1 MSVHSSASRVRLA
14 SVVVAA
20 LAATSACDGP
30 SGGSAGSSAGTASP
44 STSSTAVPKN
54 ILAVMDKTNYV
65 HSRWGLAVR
74 DLGTGKNLIDLDANQ
89 YFPPG
94 STTKVFTGISTW
106 NALKPDHRFVT
117 PVYATGKVHGHT
129 STGSLVLVAQGDLVF
144 GGRAKKDGTVDF
156 RDFDHMEANTVP
168 GMATLTPENPLAAIN
183 SLAGQIA
190 KSGVTDVT
198 GNVVIDDR
206 LWAPNQE
213 LSGIPLDPMMINEN
227 VIDLSFTGHTPGQ
240 RAQFSYRPAIS
251 TQKVTSKVTTGKAG
265 DPPNVTT
272 TPDGKGDL
280 VATGTVP
287 ANGKP
292 IVQTA
297 DIEDPLG
304 LRPDR
309 ADRRAGQARRPVGA
323 ATNGPNPVQ
332 LLPST
337 QTYRGDRRLS
347 AFTSPP
353 WSEYEKLILKVSH
366 NKGAD
371 TNMCLLAL
379 TAHERECA
387 AGLSLVHQYLTTHG
401 VPGDGFTFADGRGGE
416 PGDLTT
422 PDAALEFSRPSH
434 RGPMV
439 PSSRVAADPRTRRL
453 HRRRREEQS
462 RPRDTSLP
470 RRERSPRG
478 DVAGQQVVINAE
490 TLIGYIDAASG
501 RHLEFALYVN
511 NLTLKQVSDLIQ
523 VFADEDHIAA
533 LLYDRY

>member
-1 MSVHSSASRVRLA
+1 MSLLSASKRVRVA

-20 LAATSACDGP
+20 LAATSAC
-30 SGGSAGSSAGTASP
+30 SGSSGGSSAG
-44 STSSTAVPKN
+44 STHPASSTAVPKN
-54 ILAVMDKTNYV
+54 ILAVMDKARYV

-74 DLGTGKNLIDLDANQ
+74 DLGTGKTLIDLNANQ

-106 NALKPDHRFVT
+106 DALKPDHRFVT
-117 PVYATGKVHGHT
+117 PVYATGKLQGHT
-129 STGSLVLVAQGDLVF
+129 LDGSLVLVAQGDLVF

-183 SLAGQIA
+183 ALADQIA
-190 KSGVTDVT
+190 KSGVNHVN

-206 LWAPNQE
+206 LWAPHQE
-213 LSGIPLDPMMINEN
+213 LSSIPLDPMMINEN
-227 VIDLSFTGHTPGQ
+227 VIDLSFTGHTTGQ

-265 DPPNVTT
+265 DPPDVTV
-272 TPDGKGDL
+272 TPDGKGNL
-280 VATGTVP
+280 VVTGTVP

-297 DIEDPLG
+297 DIKDPS
-304 LRPDR
+304 
-309 ADRRAGQARRPVGA
+309 AFARVALIDALAKRGVSVNA
-323 ATNGPNPVQ
+323 ATNGSNPVQ
-332 LLPST
+332 LLPTT
-337 QTYRGDRRLS
+337 QNYTGDRRLA

-353 WSEYEKLILKVSH
+353 WREYEKLILKVSH

-379 TAHERECA
+379 TAHQRECA

-401 VPGDGFTFADGRGGE
+401 VPGDGFTFSDGRGGE

-422 PDAALEFSRPSH
+422 PNAALEVLKTISSRPDAATFKQSLPILG
-434 RGPMV
+434 RDG
-439 PSSRVAADPRTRRL
+439 SIAAD
-453 HRRRREEQS
+453 EKN
-462 RPRDTSLP
+462 
-470 RRERSPRG
+470 SPAAGHVFAKTGTVASG
-478 DVAGQQVVINAE
+478 DIAGRQFVINAE
-490 TLIGYIDAASG
+490 TLIGYIDTASG

-511 NLTLKQVSDLIQ
+511 NLTLKQVSDLTQ